1 MKLSMMTVKPKVT
14 NKELNGVTLKRAK
27 HPVHGHAEDK
37 KTWRHY
43 DQGDQWVY
51 PKTAGQL
58 VGQVSA
64 QKRQGKVGQIDL
76 AQHAPRQA
84 QTQSK
89 QAIEAT
95 DKKPGQQRLS
105 EQLKAGKLH
114 SSQGYQGSKC
124 FTPGLADAR
133 GQITTHSP
141 F

>member
-1 MKLSMMTVKPKVT
+1 MRLQFAVIGRPHPLDKTLDDDRQTKGDQQ
-14 NKELNGVTLKRAK
+14 GVERRDLEAGK
-27 HPVHGHAEDK
+27 HPVHGHAEHK
-37 KTWRHY
+37 KAWRHD
-43 DQGDQWVY
+43 DQGDQWVH

-64 QKRQGKVGQIDL
+64 QKRQGKVGQVDL

-84 QTQSK
+84 QTESE

-114 SSQGYQGSKC
+114 SSQGIK
-124 FTPGLADAR
+124 AANA
-133 GQITTHSP
+133 
-141 F
+141 